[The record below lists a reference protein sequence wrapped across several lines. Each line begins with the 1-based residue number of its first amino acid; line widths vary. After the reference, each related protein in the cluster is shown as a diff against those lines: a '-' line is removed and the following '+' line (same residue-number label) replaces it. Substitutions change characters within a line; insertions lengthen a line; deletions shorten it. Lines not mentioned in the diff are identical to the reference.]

1 MNDSQEPESLDKAEP
16 LKCMVESKRACSN
29 SKYVTAS
36 KKILCITAS
45 SVPSERLFSSA
56 GNLLNEKRLCL
67 SPENVNYLLF
77 LYENSRE

>member
-1 MNDSQEPESLDKAEP
+1 MNDSQEPESLDK
-16 LKCMVESKRACSN
+16 LKQNHSSGGKQESSN

-56 GNLLNEKRLCL
+56 GNLLNEKRSCL
-67 SPENVNYLLF
+67 SPEKLPFV
-77 LYENSRE
+77 SI